1 MNLNETIS
9 VLKHYVENVSE
20 SYLDCYG
27 LKEKFTSIK
36 QKAEQALQNQG
47 VLQYINALM
56 NGTVDEVVAQTSRSN
71 DDIYDEF
78 VSYYTTNGGKKP

>member
-1 MNLNETIS
+1 MNLNETIG
-9 VLKHYVENVSE
+9 VLKQYVENTTE

-27 LKEKFTSIK
+27 LKEKFASIK

-47 VLQYINALM
+47 VLEYINALM
-56 NGTVDEVVAQTSRSN
+56 NGTVDEVVAQTNRSN

-78 VSYYTTNGGKKP
+78 VGYYITNGGKKP